1 MDTAF
6 DDILRKQ
13 ELDREEI
20 KVLLAAEGEQ
30 MKRLLRRGLMP
41 ENRQKSGS

>member
-30 MKRLLRRGLMP
+30 MKRLRREADAGKP
-41 ENRQKSGS
+41 SKIW